1 MNFSVNFDALATN
14 AKSAGK
20 KKTIVNRSGEPKI
33 TFSSLKGKM
42 SISGGAIQLMDIN
55 KEKDTVRMYDFGK
68 EFEEENGFRMAISK
82 GYMKDGKAVGAS
94 VGATNQF
101 NYSGIW
107 AVGMFPDVDFDPT
120 TKTTTFLADKGLL
133 EVDEEGKRAKS
144 DSIVTYDIV
153 EATDEDGNPIEPVPV
168 DQDSDGNVIAVKL
181 YPLVNRE
188 SRPRNAE
195 SDDED

>member
-1 MNFSVNFDALATN
+1 MKFNVSFDAIATN
-14 AKSAGK
+14 AKDAAK

-42 SISGGAIQLMDIN
+42 SISGGAIQMMDIN

-82 GYMKDGKAVGAS
+82 GYIKDGKAVGAS

-120 TKTTTFLADKGLL
+120 TKTTAFLAEKGLL
-133 EVDEEGKRAKS
+133 EVDDEGKRAKS

-153 EATDEDGNPIEPVPV
+153 EATDEDGNPLEPVPV

-195 SDDED
+195 SDDDE